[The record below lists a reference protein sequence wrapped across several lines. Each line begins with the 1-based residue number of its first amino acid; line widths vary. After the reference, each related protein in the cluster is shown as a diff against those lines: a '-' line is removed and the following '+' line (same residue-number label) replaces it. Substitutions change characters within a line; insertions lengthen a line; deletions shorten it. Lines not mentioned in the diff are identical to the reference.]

1 MARLKGREP
10 KNPREADSGDGCGEA
25 MMGVCPSIGVSDC
38 AGRPHRIATSGPPRS
53 TRASIA
59 RCVTFSQPQPLCEA
73 GAPGRTVSTRLS
85 SMTPCRHHGVRSP
98 DVGLGTPRSLTSSRK
113 MFSRLRGGLTP
124 GATEKLSPMG
134 WPGVG

>member
-1 MARLKGREP
+1 M
-10 KNPREADSGDGCGEA
+10 
-25 MMGVCPSIGVSDC
+25 
-38 AGRPHRIATSGPPRS
+38 
-53 TRASIA
+53 
-59 RCVTFSQPQPLCEA
+59 
-73 GAPGRTVSTRLS
+73 STRLS
-85 SMTPCRHHGVRSP
+85 SMTPCWHHGVRSP